1 MALQITDSYRSRSL
15 QHNVENSLDALTQ
28 LQNRLSTGKRI
39 QTLSD
44 DPSGASLSLSLRGA
58 LVDNAQYQRD
68 ADQARAFLTAGEN
81 ALGGATDLVRQ
92 ARQIALQGANS
103 TQTPAGFAA
112 LAQQVDGLISQV
124 TRVANSAVHGKFLF
138 SGTQTRTEPFLANDP
153 AHVYQGNAGTV
164 AATVG
169 PGDSVTLNTPGSQVF
184 APIFSALETL
194 KTDLAAGNVAAVSAG
209 ITTLDGALDSVST
222 QRASVGAQ
230 INTVDA
236 VKQRLGRAQGE
247 YQAALSDAEDV
258 DLAQTYVQLQSAQN
272 VYQAS
277 LATTARAYQHSLADY
292 L

>member
-44 DPSGASLSLSLRGA
+44 DPGGASLSLSLRGA

-138 SGTQTRTEPFLANDP
+138 SGTQTRTAPFLANDP

-194 KTDLAAGNVAAVSAG
+194 KTDLASGNIAAVSAG
-209 ITTLDGALDSVST
+209 ITTLDGVLGSVST
-222 QRASVGAQ
+222 LRAGVGAK
-230 INTVDA
+230 INDVDA
-236 VKQRLGRAQGE
+236 IKQRLGRAEGE

-258 DLAQTYVQLQSAQN
+258 DLAQTFVQLQSAQN

-277 LATTARAYQHSLADY
+277 LSTTAQAFRHSLTDY